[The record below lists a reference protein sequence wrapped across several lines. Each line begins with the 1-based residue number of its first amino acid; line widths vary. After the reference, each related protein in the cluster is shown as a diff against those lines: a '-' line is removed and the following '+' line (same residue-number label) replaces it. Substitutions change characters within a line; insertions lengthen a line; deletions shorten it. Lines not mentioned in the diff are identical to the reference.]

1 MTSPIRRLFG
11 IGSDEVH
18 FKTRGFRLGRSE
30 TRQRL
35 EQVGEVF
42 LIGYHTALEEPEE
55 RKLSERLK
63 HVELVNQGFAFEGAA
78 MALALRDRLLPGS
91 RRLAA
96 FMQGSGRR
104 HIYMLHVGAGW
115 ALARVPWRLQVDK
128 AIQCFDPLL
137 RWLAVDG
144 YGFHEGYFHWRAKS
158 PPVPPRGLSGDGL
171 HAFDQG
177 LGRAVWF
184 TECGDV
190 ERIAQTVQRFSESRH
205 RDLWSGVG
213 LAAAYAGGVSR
224 ADLTQLGNIAVR
236 PALAQGAAFAAKAR
250 ELAGNW
256 APETELACEVFC
268 HTSAKVAAQTS
279 DEALAHLKSITAN
292 PRYRDWVISVEEKLT
307 AASQSHRQQPL

>member
-1 MTSPIRRLFG
+1 
-11 IGSDEVH
+11 
-18 FKTRGFRLGRSE
+18 LGRSE

-35 EQVGEVF
+35 EHVGEVF
-42 LIGYHTALEEPEE
+42 LVGYHTALEEPEE
-55 RKLSERLK
+55 RRLAERLEQ
-63 HVELVNQGFAFEGAA
+63 VELVNRGFAFEGAA
-78 MALALRDRLLPGS
+78 MALALRDKLLPGS

-96 FMQGSGRR
+96 LMQGSGRR
-104 HIYMLHVGAGW
+104 HIYMLHIGAGW
-115 ALARVPWRLQVDK
+115 ALARVPWRPQIDRT
-128 AIQCFDPLL
+128 IQRFDPLL

-158 PPVPPRGLSGDGL
+158 PPVPPRGLSRDGL
-171 HAFDQG
+171 HSFDQG

-190 ERIAQTVQRFSESRH
+190 ERITQTVQRFSESRH

-224 ADLTQLGNIAVR
+224 TDLMQLRSIAAR

-250 ELAGNW
+250 ELAGNS

-279 DEALAHLKSITAN
+279 DETLTHLKSLTPN
-292 PRYRDWVISVEEKLT
+292 PRYRDWVIGVEERLT
-307 AASQSHRQQPL
+307 VLSQSRL